1 MTSNIISTTIDE
13 TYPVAGVDNDTQGF
27 RDNFN
32 IIKTNFAAAKAEIDA
47 LQASVVLKTSLSE
60 DSTVDND
67 LLGNAIVNA
76 ELLAVTDAFDAIG
89 TVITG
94 MNISFSNGHYQTLTL
109 ANQVE
114 NIQFALADWP
124 ATDRH
129 ASMRVELLSA
139 GGLAKAV
146 TWTVEGGGT
155 IKYSSNWPT
164 EFLISDSINPIV
176 VEFWTYDAGDT
187 VFANYIGQFV

>member
-32 IIKTNFAAAKAEIDA
+32 IIKNNFAAAKVEIDA
-47 LQASVVLKTSLSE
+47 LQANAVLKASLSE
-60 DSTVDND
+60 DGTVDND
-67 LLGNAIVNA
+67 MLGNTIVNA

-89 TVITG
+89 TVIAG
-94 MNISFSNGHYQTLTL
+94 MNVSFSNGHYQTMTL
-109 ANQVE
+109 ANEVE
-114 NIQFALADWP
+114 DITFTLADWP

-139 GGLAKAV
+139 GGLAKTV
-146 TWTVEGGGT
+146 TWVVDGGGT
-155 IKYSSNWPT
+155 IKYSSNWPE
-164 EFLISDSINPIV
+164 EFLISNTTDPV
-176 VEFWTYDAGDT
+176 VLEFWTYDAGDT

>member
-13 TYPVAGVDNDTQGF
+13 AYPVAGVDNDTQGF

-60 DSTVDND
+60 DSTVDNN
-67 LLGNAIVNA
+67 LLGNTIVNA

-89 TVITG
+89 TVLAG
-94 MNISFSNGHYQTLTL
+94 MNVSFSNGHYQTMTL
-109 ANQVE
+109 ANEVE
-114 NIQFALADWP
+114 TIEFALADWP

-139 GGLAKAV
+139 GGLAKTV
-146 TWTVEGGGT
+146 SWTVEGGGT
-155 IKYSSNWPT
+155 IKYSTDWPA
-164 EFLISDSINPIV
+164 EFFISSTSDPVV
-176 VEFWTYDAGDT
+176 VEFWTYNAGDT
-187 VFANYIGQFV
+187 VFAKYVGQFV